1 MTAIVRDPEKKTVA
15 DSTGSFPDIAG
26 LSTQTREN
34 LGRYAGGYQPSQQ
47 VYQARDYLKDVI
59 AGKPAGYAGSYQ
71 KALNNLY
78 DQITQRPEFSYDP
91 GSDPLYQQYR
101 QQYASLG
108 RRAMMDTTAQAAAL
122 SGGYGNS
129 YAVTAGNQAYQT
141 YLQQLNDALPQF
153 YQWAADRYQ
162 AEGDALNDQYDRLI
176 QADSAEYDRYRDSV
190 ADWQADRAYASDDYW
205 KTYSADTEDFDRMLN
220 FYTDLGKMENSQFKS
235 DRDYAYKQAMAL
247 IKTGQVPGSDLLN
260 QSGITRSDAKKLA
273 AYYGKKQSSRS
284 GSSSRSQKSTGGSGA
299 TGSSGATT
307 LSDYGQSL
315 YDFLATGTGKSA
327 SASEKRSV
335 LSGYLAR
342 GKITSSEKAAIEQKL
357 GLKS

>member
-1 MTAIVRDPEKKTVA
+1 MTAIVRDLEKKTVA
-15 DSTGSFPDIAG
+15 APSGSFPDIAG

-34 LGRYAGGYQPSQQ
+34 LGQYAGGYQPSQQ

-59 AGKPAGYAGSYQ
+59 AGKPAGYVGSHQ

-78 DQITQRPEFSYDP
+78 NQITQRPDFNYDP
-91 GSDPLYQQYR
+91 DADPLYQQYR

-129 YAVTAGNQAYQT
+129 YAATAGNQAYQA
-141 YLQQLNDALPQF
+141 YLQQLNQALPQF

-162 AEGDALNDQYDRLI
+162 AEGDVLSDQYDRLV
-176 QADSAEYDRYRDSV
+176 QADNAEYNRYRDTV

-205 KTYSADTEDFDRMLN
+205 KNYNADVSDYDRMLN
-220 FYTDLGKMENSQFKS
+220 FYTDIGKMENSQFKS

-247 IKTGQVPGSDLLN
+247 IKTGQMPGGDLLN

-273 AYYGKKQSSRS
+273 AYYGKKHSSRS
-284 GSSSRSQKSTGGSGA
+284 GSSTKSKKSA
-299 TGSSGATT
+299 TSSKSAA

-327 SASEKRSV
+327 SASEKRNV
-335 LSGYLAR
+335 LSGYLSR
-342 GKITSSEKAAIEQKL
+342 GKITASEKAAIEQKL